1 MAILEE
7 SRTSRRP
14 PARKVERSVAD
25 AAGWERVW
33 RTLLGLGGIVV
44 ALAML
49 LPIIW
54 MVLTAFRPESDIVT
68 WPPSLLPHDLTLEHF
83 KDIWSA
89 IPFARLYGNT
99 VVFAGAVTIIS
110 LVFDAMA
117 AYALARLEFRGRGF
131 VFVLILVMLMLPYQ
145 VTLIP
150 LYDTLSTLGLAGTLP
165 GMIIPRMTNAFGIF
179 FLRQFFLSLPRDLE
193 EAARVDGASEWRVFR
208 QIVIPLAKPALL
220 TLGLFHFQYNW
231 NDLLWPLIMA
241 KDLGSATLPAGLSMF
256 MGQHVVEY
264 GLLMAGSVLSLVPV
278 VVFFLIIQ
286 RSFVAGIA
294 TTGLK

>member
-68 WPPSLLPHDLTLEHF
+68 WPPSLLPRDLTLEHF